1 MGMDGLSM
9 ANTGMLREAT
19 SRDYAMQT
27 EEAIAK
33 DDQNKQVDKLQTQMR
48 VKEDG
53 RNSAGGGNAESEEEE
68 ENPNDDEAGVYTPSD
83 ETEEQED
90 ENRLEISKEDLDNH
104 TFYVKITKDGDV
116 FELYDKETDRLVEKI
131 SAQEVNQLLSK
142 LNMASGILV
151 NRSV

>member
-1 MGMDGLSM
+1 MVYQWQIQECFVKQ
-9 ANTGMLREAT
+9 AV
-19 SRDYAMQT
+19 QT

-53 RNSAGGGNAESEEEE
+53 RNSSGGTAEEEEE
-68 ENPNDDEAGVYTPSD
+68 ENEEENKNDDEAGVYTPSD

-151 NRSV
+151 NKAV

>member
-19 SRDYAMQT
+19 SRDYSTQT
-27 EEAIAK
+27 EEAISK
-33 DDQNKQVDKLQTQMR
+33 DDKNKQVDQLQTQMR

-53 RNSAGGGNAESEEEE
+53 HNSSKEDRKKNNKKDNNDEASNYEPSEENNDN
-68 ENPNDDEAGVYTPSD
+68 ENAL
-83 ETEEQED
+83 Q
-90 ENRLEISKEDLDNH
+90 ISQEDLDNL
-104 TFYVKITKDGDV
+104 TFYVKISKDGEV
-116 FELYDKETDRLVEKI
+116 FELYDKESDRLIEKI
-131 SAQEVNQLLSK
+131 SAEEINQLMQK

>member
-19 SRDYAMQT
+19 SLDYSRQT
-27 EEAIAK
+27 EEAVAK

-53 RNSAGGGNAESEEEE
+53 HNTSGGGNRE
-68 ENPNDDEAGVYTPSD
+68 ENNDEENTNDNS
-83 ETEEQED
+83 ETDTSSNESSED

-104 TFYVKITKDGDV
+104 TFYVKITKDGEL

-131 SAQEVNQLLSK
+131 SAQEINQLLLK